1 MATTIIPAWETL
13 PITVSNQRVLD
24 LATEALAYVQGD
36 CDKSSDIEDNCYY
49 QGGVDALSDLL
60 CAITYPQTEDQAR
73 VCEHENV
80 CWLGHECGVCEST
93 GIRWKGL
100 ADSNWPMP
108 HDVRP
113 CTEAGEHQANQRHSR
128 DECPAEES

>member
-1 MATTIIPAWETL
+1 MSTTIIPAWETL
-13 PITVSNQRVLD
+13 PITVSHQRILD

-36 CDKSSDIEDNCYY
+36 ADKAGDVEDAAYY

-60 CAITYPQTEDQAR
+60 VAITYPQTEDQKR
-73 VCEHENV
+73 ECEHGNW
-80 CWLGHECGVCEST
+80 CWFGHECGECERT
-93 GIRWKGL
+93 GVRWKDL

-113 CTEAGEHQANQRHSR
+113 CEVAGEHQVNQRHNSA
-128 DECPAEES
+128 ECPVETS